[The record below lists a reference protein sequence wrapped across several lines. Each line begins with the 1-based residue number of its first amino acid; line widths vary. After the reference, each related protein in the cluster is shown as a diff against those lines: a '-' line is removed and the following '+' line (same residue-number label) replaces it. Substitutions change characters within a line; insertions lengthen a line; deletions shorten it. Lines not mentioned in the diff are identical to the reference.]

1 MTEPAAGS
9 KSGKASDR
17 LNEEERAHHPVDG
30 PGFPAP
36 RVSGQDEERHQAPDP
51 RVADSAGGC
60 LPDDSEPRQVLE
72 GLWSQFGQGA
82 ESLGISALAVI
93 VLVAVDLIQ
102 PGHMK
107 PWQVF
112 GSVPLYV
119 AGVIIFFRIERRGHR
134 KRRARLPLDV
144 SGGGRF
150 ALIMA
155 ALALS
160 TAGGPDTDGHAGWL
174 AFAAVVLGSAA
185 DGAWI
190 AIVATRQRIGFWR
203 AWYELGRRQREA
215 QKRCWTAL
223 IGRHHR

>member
-1 MTEPAAGS
+1 MRMPWTRGH
-9 KSGKASDR
+9 SDKQSE
-17 LNEEERAHHPVDG
+17 NDNQKDGACEPVDP
-30 PGFPAP
+30 PGNPEPSAS
-36 RVSGQDEERHQAPDP
+36 RSANKQHQVTDDLVTNGAGRD
-51 RVADSAGGC
+51 VADGG
-60 LPDDSEPRQVLE
+60 EPRQVLE
-72 GLWSQFGQGA
+72 SLWSQFGQGA

-119 AGVIIFFRIERRGHR
+119 AGVIIFFQIERRGHR
-134 KRRARLPLDV
+134 KRRACLPLDV

-160 TAGGPDTDGHAGWL
+160 TAGGPNTDGHAGWL